1 MPAAKRTPK
10 RKPVKSDARPE
21 GLLDK
26 AAALSSQAALGF
38 LRLVA
43 RHPALSTGIAIFAV
57 TATSVTVN
65 GLYDQHGR
73 HQNPMLATRLVANAP
88 APERFGSAAATDP
101 AATAASALEAPADE
115 VPAAPASPSAA
126 AAASSPSGAPAPSRL
141 AHVPAPAPRPLDRPD
156 PASTASISPGQ
167 GGRLGAS
174 APAPSGRP
182 AEASGGKFGGLAEAE
197 RVKMIQAALS
207 SAQVADLTVD
217 GVLGEK
223 TKAAIRT
230 FEALEGMDVTGKP
243 EPRVLERLA
252 EIGLV
257 E

>member
-1 MPAAKRTPK
+1 MKN
-10 RKPVKSDARPE
+10 DARPE

-26 AAALSSQAALGF
+26 AAALSSRAAIGF

-43 RHPALSTGIAIFAV
+43 RHPALSTGIAVFAV

-65 GLYDQHGR
+65 GLYEQHGR
-73 HQNPMLATRLVANAP
+73 HQNPMLATRLVASAP
-88 APERFGSAAATDP
+88 APERFGSATSTGRADLAPATP
-101 AATAASALEAPADE
+101 ADRPQEAPA
-115 VPAAPASPSAA
+115 PQRAAAQPSAAPATA
-126 AAASSPSGAPAPSRL
+126 APSRL

-156 PASTASISPGQ
+156 PEETASISPGQ
-167 GGRLGAS
+167 GGRVV
-174 APAPSGRP
+174 APSAAERP
-182 AEASGGKFGGLAEAE
+182 KPASSGKFAGLAEAE
-197 RVKMIQAALS
+197 RVKKIQAALT

-217 GVLGEK
+217 GVLGEQ

-243 EPRVLERLA
+243 EPRVLQRLA

>member
-10 RKPVKSDARPE
+10 RKSVKSDARPE
-21 GLLDK
+21 GLLDR
-26 AAALSSQAALGF
+26 AAALSAQAALGF

-43 RHPALSTGIAIFAV
+43 RHPALSAGIAIFAV

-65 GLYDQHGR
+65 ALYEQHGR
-73 HQNPMLATRLVANAP
+73 HQNPMLATRLVANTP
-88 APERFGSAAATDP
+88 ALERFGSAVPSGVVAPSPIASD
-101 AATAASALEAPADE
+101 AASAET
-115 VPAAPASPSAA
+115 PAASASPQAA
-126 AAASSPSGAPAPSRL
+126 EESSSQPGAAGRSRFAS
-141 AHVPAPAPRPLDRPD
+141 VPAPAPRPVESPD
-156 PASTASISPGQ
+156 PEETASISPGGRIA
-167 GGRLGAS
+167 GG

-182 AEASGGKFGGLAEAE
+182 NEASGGKYAGLAEAE
-197 RVKMIQAALS
+197 RVKKIQAALS
-207 SAQVADLTVD
+207 SAQVAELTVD
-217 GVLGEK
+217 GILGEQ